1 LVRHFVQQYARRLN
15 KRIDIIPAEVMVT
28 LTHYPWPGNVREL
41 QNVIERAV
49 ILSPGTVLHPPLA
62 ELKRPV
68 ASAPAR
74 VGTLE
79 AAEREHILQALQEAK
94 WLIGG
99 PKGAAARLGLK
110 RSTLYAKMAKLGI
123 SRRPE

>member
-1 LVRHFVQQYARRLN
+1 MAS
-15 KRIDIIPAEVMVT
+15 PM
-28 LTHYPWPGNVREL
+28 
-41 QNVIERAV
+41 
-49 ILSPGTVLHPPLA
+49 SPGTVLHPLLA

-68 ASAPAR
+68 ASTPAR

-79 AAEREHILQALQEAK
+79 AAERAHILQALQEAK
-94 WLIGG
+94 WMIAG
-99 PKGAAARLGLK
+99 PKGAAARLGVK